1 METTHNNRPAT
12 IYVTETSVY
21 ATYDLIADDATY
33 DNDEGDVFFHV
44 ELDDDSVDLAV
55 DLTNEFGAETA
66 NEILAEVGV
75 I

>member
-1 METTHNNRPAT
+1 METTHDNRPAT
-12 IYVTETSVY
+12 IYVTETSIY
-21 ATYDLIADDATY
+21 ATYDDD
-33 DNDEGDVFFHV
+33 DVFFHV

>member
-1 METTHNNRPAT
+1 METTHDSRPAT

-21 ATYDLIADDATY
+21 ATYDDIDTDIDDA
-33 DNDEGDVFFHV
+33 NDVFFHV

>member
-1 METTHNNRPAT
+1 METTRNSRPAT

-21 ATYDLIADDATY
+21 ATYD

>member
-1 METTHNNRPAT
+1 METTHDSRPAT

-21 ATYDLIADDATY
+21 ATYD

-55 DLTNEFGAETA
+55 DLTNEFGVETA

>member
-1 METTHNNRPAT
+1 METTHDNRPAT
-12 IYVTETSVY
+12 IYVTETSIY
-21 ATYDLIADDATY
+21 ATYDDD
-33 DNDEGDVFFHV
+33 DDVFFHV

-55 DLTNEFGAETA
+55 DLTNEFGEETA

>member
-1 METTHNNRPAT
+1 METTHDNKPAT
-12 IYVTETSVY
+12 IYVTETSIY
-21 ATYDLIADDATY
+21 ATYNDD
-33 DNDEGDVFFHV
+33 DDDVFFHV

>member
-1 METTHNNRPAT
+1 METTHDSRPAT

-21 ATYDLIADDATY
+21 ATYD